1 MLVEKNNAI
10 SKYKIDSSRIG
21 GAQIQGIRNIKFK
34 SVCAYLFGKRWPYYA
49 EVKIDGMNF
58 DSFFREIL
66 ILASLVSFH
75 SSNPVFSVFAHSLI

>member
-49 EVKIDGMNF
+49 EVKIDGMDF
-58 DSFFREIL
+58 DSFF
-66 ILASLVSFH
+66 
-75 SSNPVFSVFAHSLI
+75 P